1 MSVVYL
7 YTIVKQPIWSRFEVN
22 NADIICYI
30 PTSLAYFQQGNAKK
44 SKKLIKIV
52 NTGEEDFHI
61 FRMTWGVSMTF
72 SGKMCLMMILKVTK
86 TRALPPS
93 LENTVLK
100 NHRGEGAEIALN

>member
-1 MSVVYL
+1 
-7 YTIVKQPIWSRFEVN
+7 
-22 NADIICYI
+22 
-30 PTSLAYFQQGNAKK
+30 
-44 SKKLIKIV
+44 
-52 NTGEEDFHI
+52 
-61 FRMTWGVSMTF
+61 MTF